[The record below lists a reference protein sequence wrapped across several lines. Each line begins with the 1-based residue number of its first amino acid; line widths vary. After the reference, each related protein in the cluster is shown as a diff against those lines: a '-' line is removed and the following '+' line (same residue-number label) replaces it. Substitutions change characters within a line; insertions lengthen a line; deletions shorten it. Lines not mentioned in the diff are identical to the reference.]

1 MCLLVTQTKSSPILS
16 NEWLEDFYAYNS
28 DGIGVMW
35 SNHGDLVI
43 KKVLPKSADD
53 FIHFYH
59 SEIAGKDCA
68 FHLRMRT
75 HGDIDLTNCHP
86 YEVLTRS
93 EHGIDLWLMHNGIL
107 STGNK
112 ADESKS
118 DTWHYINDYLRPML
132 SANPDFAF
140 HPSFAEIVGEHI
152 GSSNKFVLMDNEG
165 RQAVINQNAGVYW
178 AGLWLS
184 NTYAWTASKNA
195 SKTPIKGIKKQIK
208 QAKEKPQARVLY
220 SPKYASNYGYV
231 DYYGL
236 GLDESEMDY
245 SDWYEMA
252 CNEVDIWLDDLT
264 YMGFPHAGKLSGNKA
279 MDFVER
285 FSLDGFKDV
294 CEMVMDKAID
304 EEWFIKVM
312 TDHKLA
318 LECFPH
324 LIRNEYYA

>member
-35 SNHGDLVI
+35 ANHGDLVI

-59 SEIAGKDCA
+59 SEIANKDCA

-195 SKTPIKGIKKQIK
+195 SKTPVKGIKKQTK

-220 SPKYASNYGYV
+220 SPKYANNYGYV
-231 DYYGL
+231 DYYGS

-264 YMGFPHAGKLSGNKA
+264 YMGFPHAGKLSSSKA
-279 MDFVER
+279 LDFVEK
-285 FSLDGFKDV
+285 FSLEDFKDI

-318 LECFPH
+318 LECFPY
-324 LIRNEYYA
+324 LSRSNEYA